1 MVLCNDAKIEIRQD
15 KTNLIGDPTE
25 IALLVCAY
33 KIGITKDRLN
43 AELPRV
49 QEVPFTPERKIMTTI
64 HMNLNHNDKLESYV
78 KGACEVILDRCI
90 NVLLDGKSLPLSDE
104 VKARIMIANDQMA
117 NKGLRVLALAYKELQ
132 ESGYPQEN
140 TENDLMFLG
149 LVGMMDPPRTEAI
162 DAIAQCKSSGIDVI
176 MITGDHEL
184 TAAAV
189 AREIGIIDD
198 KTNRDRVMISGK
210 DLDTID
216 VKTLSEKVDYLKV
229 YSRVSPE
236 HKLKIVQALKSKGHI
251 VAMTGDGIND
261 APALKAADIG
271 IAMGITGSQVTKE
284 SASMILADD
293 NFATIVSAVKEGR
306 RIFDNVKKYLV
317 YLLSVNLSE
326 IIILAFAIMLGWPLP
341 LLPKHILYINLAT
354 DGSPAIA
361 LGLEPHEPDSMKR
374 KPRSPNESIFFG
386 IKKWLIPIP
395 IILASISLLLF
406 VTVLQDNGWNS
417 TYAVQKARTMIFGV
431 IVFFELFFA
440 LSSRSF
446 THTINKLGFFSNKI
460 LLYSL
465 LGESSAIVF
474 IMNYPVMQR
483 LFDFVSLQAAD
494 WILLLLLATSGFV
507 YSEIIKFIA
516 SKKRVISL

>member
-1 MVLCNDAKIEIRQD
+1 
-15 KTNLIGDPTE
+15 
-25 IALLVCAY
+25 
-33 KIGITKDRLN
+33 
-43 AELPRV
+43 
-49 QEVPFTPERKIMTTI
+49 
-64 HMNLNHNDKLESYV
+64 
-78 KGACEVILDRCI
+78 
-90 NVLLDGKSLPLSDE
+90 
-104 VKARIMIANDQMA
+104 
-117 NKGLRVLALAYKELQ
+117 
-132 ESGYPQEN
+132 
-140 TENDLMFLG
+140 
-149 LVGMMDPPRTEAI
+149 
-162 DAIAQCKSSGIDVI
+162 
-176 MITGDHEL
+176 
-184 TAAAV
+184 
-189 AREIGIIDD
+189 
-198 KTNRDRVMISGK
+198 
-210 DLDTID
+210 
-216 VKTLSEKVDYLKV
+216 
-229 YSRVSPE
+229 
-236 HKLKIVQALKSKGHI
+236 
-251 VAMTGDGIND
+251 MTGDGIND

-374 KPRSPNESIFFG
+374 KPRNPNESIFFG